1 MKIKLNQL
9 FICSTHCIDPAS
21 LSATDIAELAE
32 VYQGVTKENCY
43 TQEMLLGYVGAL
55 EERIADLEEEL
66 KQAIK

>member
-9 FICSTHCIDPAS
+9 FICSTHCSDPAS
-21 LSATDIAELAE
+21 LSATDVAELAE

-43 TQEMLLGYVGAL
+43 TQEMFLGYVGAL
-55 EERIADLEEEL
+55 EERIADLEGEL